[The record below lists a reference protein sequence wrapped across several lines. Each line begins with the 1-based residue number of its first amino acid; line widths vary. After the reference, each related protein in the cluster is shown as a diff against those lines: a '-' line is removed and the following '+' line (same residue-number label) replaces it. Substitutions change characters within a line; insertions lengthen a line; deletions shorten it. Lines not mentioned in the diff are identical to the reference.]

1 MKGVH
6 MIVIGT
12 SMGGLRAL
20 QRILKDVPRGFATP
34 MAAVQHRH
42 RTSQSILAQH
52 LQRSANIR
60 VRDAENQMPVEKGT
74 LYLAPADYHLLI
86 ENDRFLL
93 STEGAVQYS
102 RPSIDV
108 LFESAAD
115 TYRENLLGII
125 LTGANDDGSRGVRAI
140 KERGGI
146 VIVQD
151 PDEAEAPSMPLA
163 AIASTRVDSV
173 LKLAEIPPYLIGC
186 CHVETG
192 DHG

>member
-1 MKGVH
+1 

-20 QRILKDVPRGFATP
+20 QRILKDVPEGFGTP

-42 RTSQSILAQH
+42 KTSQSILAQH
-52 LQRSANIR
+52 LQRSARIR

-74 LYLAPADYHLLI
+74 LYLAPADYHLMI
-86 ENDRFLL
+86 DNGRFLL

-125 LTGANDDGSRGVRAI
+125 LTGANDDGSRGTRAI
-140 KERGGI
+140 KERGGT

-151 PDEAEAPSMPLA
+151 PEEAEAPSMPLA
-163 AIASTRVDSV
+163 AIASAEVDWV
-173 LKLAEIPPYLIGC
+173 LKLAEIGPWIIDC
-186 CHVETG
+186 CHIDAG
-192 DHG
+192 KHG